1 MKKPLFL
8 LAAIL
13 LCPCAQATKKP
24 KMVVQVYAVDW
35 HFESLIEIVD
45 AYLILPDGTH
55 VHGTCMSGFDSPC
68 VPESFTPEKRSPAA
82 CSKTEGKP
90 NAQHCVY
97 QENYYA
103 DRKGND
109 LTLYAANGKV
119 TFHIVSS
126 WDMDALAGSR

>member
-1 MKKPLFL
+1 MKRVLCA
-8 LAAIL
+8 LALIM
-13 LCPCAQATKKP
+13 LCYPAKAAKKP
-24 KMVVQVYAVDW
+24 KMVVELYALDW
-35 HFESLIEIVD
+35 QFESMVETVD

-55 VHGTCMSGFDSPC
+55 VQGMCADALGDHPC
-68 VPESFTPEKRSPAA
+68 NPESFHPEKRLPAA
-82 CSKTEGKP
+82 CTRATDKK
-90 NAQHCVY
+90 NAQHCIY

-126 WDMDALAGSR
+126 W